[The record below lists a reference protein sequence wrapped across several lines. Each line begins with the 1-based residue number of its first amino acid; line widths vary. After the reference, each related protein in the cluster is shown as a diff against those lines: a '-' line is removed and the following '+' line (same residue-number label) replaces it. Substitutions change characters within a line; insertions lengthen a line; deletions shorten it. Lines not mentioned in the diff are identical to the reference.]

1 MVYVNLELSAHE
13 QFNAYESIAPYG
25 TNSSFTDNSK
35 FTYTLAN
42 IIISIAVG
50 IYEL

>member
-13 QFNAYESIAPYG
+13 QFNAYESIAAYA